1 MPRTISSRSR
11 SFFLKSGRPFL
22 RSQIPQPMSAIPPIA
37 SDISRRELASF
48 SHHANFQN
56 AGSTTIAGGADVI
69 VILGGNGVG
78 ARQ

>member
-1 MPRTISSRSR
+1 MP
-11 SFFLKSGRPFL
+11 
-22 RSQIPQPMSAIPPIA
+22 AIA

-48 SHHANFQN
+48 SHQANFQN
-56 AGSTTIAGGADVI
+56 DGSTTIAGGADVI